1 MRGISKQQSNAVSY
15 IHLNTLF
22 TLKWSPVNIVPCRGQ
37 IQSLWE
43 WEIEWKEIYYII
55 IHVND
60 TGPNL
65 VACLLGLWL
74 KGLMTCPPSS
84 GSGEVEG
91 KWASKTSWI
100 HVLAPTTLHTKT
112 CSFVHTSFLPKYT
125 IYVITHGLTVNPQ
138 ANYKQLYDKSTCR

>member
-1 MRGISKQQSNAVSY
+1 MIIEQKKVNSEQNCQMTHIYWWEEYLNSNQMQKVTFIWTLYSHSNDHQSTLYHAVARSKACENGK
-15 IHLNTLF
+15 LNG
-22 TLKWSPVNIVPCRGQ
+22 NN
-37 IQSLWE
+37 
-43 WEIEWKEIYYII
+43 YII

-91 KWASKTSWI
+91 KWASRASWI

-112 CSFVHTSFLPKYT
+112 CSSAHTSFLPKYT
-125 IYVITHGLTVNPQ
+125 TLFT
-138 ANYKQLYDKSTCR
+138 